1 MVFFKSSSFFAVAS
15 IALSLVLAQ
24 QPAPTCF
31 SLTGGT
37 SGAGNCSQFITQM
50 CDSTASTALTT
61 TSLKSRDRASRCFN
75 LVDGLGRR
83 CELTI
88 ANVKTPDAGTVPS
101 NANCRNGLTNVASH
115 CDFGGRSTVTG
126 DATFLYYLD
135 IKNGGCDSVNLV
147 H

>member
-15 IALSLVLAQ
+15 IALSFVLAQ
-24 QPAPTCF
+24 QPSPTCF
-31 SLTGGT
+31 TPTGGT

-61 TSLKSRDRASRCFN
+61 TSIKSLDRSSRCFN
-75 LVDGLGRR
+75 LDRRVDD
-83 CELTI
+83 CEHQ
-88 ANVKTPDAGTVPS
+88 VPEAGTVPS
-101 NANCRNGLTNVASH
+101 NANCKSGLTNVASH
-115 CDFGGRSTVTG
+115 CDFGGRSAATG